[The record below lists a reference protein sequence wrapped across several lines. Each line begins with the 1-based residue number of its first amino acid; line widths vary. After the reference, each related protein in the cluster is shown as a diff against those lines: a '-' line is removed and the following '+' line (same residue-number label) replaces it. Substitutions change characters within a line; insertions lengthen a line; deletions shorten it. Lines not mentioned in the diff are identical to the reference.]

1 MSTYTHYGKQA
12 DMLKHLG
19 LCEVLSK
26 EKPRVYVETNSACAR
41 YDLQRSPEQEYGI
54 YHFLQEVELRPQLAQ
69 SLYYQFESQ
78 AMKDE
83 QYIGSPGLAMNV
95 LKDAADRYIFFDLE
109 QSPLDSVREYAVLQG
124 LSPRVSMYNCDSIS
138 GTLALL
144 PSLTKDTFLHI
155 DPYEINRPD
164 KDGSTYLKVFTEAA
178 RRGMK
183 CFLWYGYIST
193 EMKERLNQ
201 DIKEAVERLQT
212 DNCFCVEL
220 ITDFFRQT
228 PIPCNPGVLGSGILT
243 ANLSEDSNQT
253 LLQYADLLVECYRD
267 SSYKEHSGEIYKDI
281 ILP

>member
-1 MSTYTHYGKQA
+1 MTPYTHYGKQA

-54 YHFLQEVELRPQLAQ
+54 YHFLQEAELLPPLAQ
-69 SLYYQFESQ
+69 SLYYQLESQ

-109 QSPLDSVREYAVLQG
+109 QSSLDSVREYAVLQG

-164 KDGSTYLKVFTEAA
+164 KAGHTYLDVFTEAA

-183 CFLWYGYIST
+183 CFLWYGYISP
-193 EMKERLNQ
+193 EMKSQLNQ
-201 DIKEAVERLQT
+201 DIKEAAERLQT
-212 DNCFCVEL
+212 DNCICVEL
-220 ITDFFRQT
+220 VTDFFRQT

-253 LLQYADLLVECYRD
+253 LLQYAELLVECYRN
-267 SSYKEHSGEIYKDI
+267 SFYKEYSGEIYKDI